1 MAEQGRV
8 APGLRL
14 CRGCRQF
21 VRYDHDSCPFCGGD
35 LDALEIAHEQR
46 QAEMD
51 TAAAALR
58 AALARHEAEAEA
70 GEAKPTD
77 P

>member
-21 VRYDHDSCPFCGGD
+21 VRYDHDDCPFCGGD
-35 LDALEIAHEQR
+35 LDALEAEYDER
-46 QAEMD
+46 QADMHR
-51 TAAAALR
+51 AADALR
-58 AALARHEAEAEA
+58 KALVERQE
-70 GEAKPTD
+70 P
-77 P
+77 

>member
-21 VRYDHDSCPFCGGD
+21 VRFDHQACRFCGGD
-35 LDALEIAHEQR
+35 LDALEADYQARQDEMQR
-46 QAEMD
+46 AAE
-51 TAAAALR
+51 ALR
-58 AALARHEAEAEA
+58 EALARL
-70 GEAKPTD
+70 G
-77 P
+77 